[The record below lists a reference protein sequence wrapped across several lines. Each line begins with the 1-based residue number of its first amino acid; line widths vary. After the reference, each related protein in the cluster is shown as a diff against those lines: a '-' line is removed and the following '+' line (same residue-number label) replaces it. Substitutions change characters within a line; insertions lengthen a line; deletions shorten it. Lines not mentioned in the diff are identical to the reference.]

1 MAQDRRYTPQLIS
14 EVRALIQEEG
24 DSHITGKGI
33 VFNQRSQKLGWFIEI
48 ITPDA
53 LRDADLTDMKSF
65 FNHDPNY
72 TLGSLANRTLS
83 YTLSAGSLDYDIQAP
98 DNQLIRDLVLAPI
111 TRGDITGSSF
121 MFDIAK
127 KGDEWE
133 ENTDGV
139 YIRTIRAISKVYEV
153 GPVSMP
159 AYQQTSTD
167 VAKRSFD
174 DFINETKKTEQDAV
188 HFRLLNAER
197 LYRLYA

>member
-1 MAQDRRYTPQLIS
+1 MAQDRRYLPQLIS
-14 EVRALIQEEG
+14 EVRALVAEEG
-24 DSHITGKGI
+24 NSHITGKGI

-48 ITPDA
+48 IDSRA
-53 LRDADLTDMKSF
+53 LDSADMRDMKSF

-72 TLGSLANRTLS
+72 TLASLANRTVS
-83 YTLSAGSLDYDIQAP
+83 ISVTEGSMDYDITAP
-98 DNQLIRDLVLAPI
+98 DNQIIRDLVLAPI

-127 KGDEWE
+127 NGDEWE
-133 ENTDGV
+133 ESSDGV
-139 YIRTIRAISKVYEV
+139 YIRTIKAISKIYEV

-174 DFINETKKTEQDAV
+174 EFINETKKGEQEAV
-188 HFRLLNAER
+188 HFRRLAAER
-197 LYRLYA
+197 QYRLYA